1 MNTVATMPDNTNLAP
16 IETGG
21 RSIHRRLTLALQLI
35 IVIGLGVSIYEKQW
49 LNFAAI
55 SGILLLT
62 ALPMLILRRLE
73 ICIPPEFELLTIG
86 FIFAAL
92 FLGETQDFYGRFW
105 WWDLALHTTS
115 GALLGIL
122 GFLLVYVL
130 NETPRLDMHM
140 QPGFVAF
147 FAFCFALTIGALWEV
162 FEFAM
167 DRFAGTNM
175 QNSFLGDP
183 SGLTDTMWDLVVDA
197 LGALAIALAGYLYM
211 KRGMTSFI
219 VPWIQRFIAGNPR
232 LFKRGWG
239 LGSRPPID
247 DAHDATF
254 GRKNLCRGVRV
265 PPERA
270 CACVNNDFE

>member
-1 MNTVATMPDNTNLAP
+1 MNTVATMSDSTNLASV
-16 IETGG
+16 EATGH
-21 RSIHRRLTLALQLI
+21 RIHRGLTLALQLLML
-35 IVIGLGVSIYEKQW
+35 IGMGVSIYEQQW
-49 LNFAAI
+49 LNFAAM

-62 ALPMLILRRLE
+62 ALPMVILRRLE
-73 ICIPPEFELLTIG
+73 IYIPPEFELLTIG

-167 DRFAGTNM
+167 DRLAGTNM
-175 QNSFLGDP
+175 QKRFLGDP
-183 SGLTDTMWDLVVDA
+183 SGLTDTMWDLIVDA

-232 LFKRGWG
+232 LFNRGWG
-239 LGSRPPID
+239 LGRRP
-247 DAHDATF
+247 H
-254 GRKNLCRGVRV
+254 C
-265 PPERA
+265 
-270 CACVNNDFE
+270 

>member
-1 MNTVATMPDNTNLAP
+1 MNTIDNMPVNTNLSP
-16 IETGG
+16 VEGSG
-21 RSIHRRLTLALQLI
+21 RSIHFGLTLAFQLI
-35 IVIGLGVSIYEKQW
+35 MLIGLVVSIYEQQW
-49 LNFAAI
+49 LNVAAI

-73 ICIPPEFELLTIG
+73 IFIPPEFELLTIG

-115 GALLGIL
+115 GVLLGIL

-140 QPGFVAF
+140 RPGFVAF
-147 FAFCFALTIGALWEV
+147 FAFCFALTVGALWEV
-162 FEFAM
+162 FEFTM
-167 DRFAGTNM
+167 DKLAGTNM
-175 QNSFLGDP
+175 QKPFLGDL
-183 SGLTDTMWDLVVDA
+183 SGLTDTMWDMIVDA
-197 LGALAIALAGYLYM
+197 LGALAVALAGYLYM

-232 LFKRGWG
+232 LFIAG
-239 LGSRPPID
+239 
-247 DAHDATF
+247 DA
-254 GRKNLCRGVRV
+254 RLLNRW
-265 PPERA
+265 
-270 CACVNNDFE
+270 